1 LRAAAQ
7 VGYFADFLLRMS
19 LDRNGN
25 MLEDRRAAHHN
36 EINNGDP
43 MNKPVSLFV
52 TTLALLV
59 SSTFAHAEP
68 AGQFAAHQDIGAVK
82 RAGAIS
88 YDDKL
93 QQYRISA
100 SGKNTWF
107 ADDQMHYAFNQMGGD
122 FIVRAQVAFEGK
134 GVDPHRK
141 IAWDVRSSLANSAAH
156 VSAAVHGDGLTSL
169 QFREK
174 DGADTDEYRMGI
186 KAPDVI
192 QLERR
197 GDVFIMS
204 AAHFGEPFQVT
215 SVSHLKLGEKVY
227 VGLAVTAH
235 NSDAY
240 ETVKASNVRIIVPA
254 AKDFQPYRDYIG
266 SNIEIMDMDT
276 YNRRIVHRSPD
287 SLQAPNWTRDGKA
300 LIYNTK
306 GLMYRFDIA
315 GGKPSVIKTGAA
327 NNNNNDHVL
336 SWNGKLMGLSS
347 HIKRPDGTNFSTAYT
362 VPIGGS
368 DKATLITD
376 TDQGHS
382 YVHGFTPDDK
392 GLIFTGQR
400 DPAMRANSPKVLN
413 LYAID
418 IATKKE
424 TQLTHTPALD
434 DGAEY
439 TPDGK
444 QIYFNSNRT
453 GLMQLWRMSADGKN
467 QVQLTF
473 DQFNNWFPHVSPD
486 GKKIV
491 FISFQTD
498 IDPYDHPFYRQV
510 YLREMPVEGGEPKV
524 IAYLY
529 GGQGTMNVP
538 SWSPDGKHIAF
549 VSNTKQ

>member
-1 LRAAAQ
+1 MTTPMTS
-7 VGYFADFLLRMS
+7 FATF
-19 LDRNGN
+19 
-25 MLEDRRAAHHN
+25 
-36 EINNGDP
+36 
-43 MNKPVSLFV
+43 
-52 TTLALLV
+52 LALLAM
-59 SSTFAHAEP
+59 STGSLAQAT
-68 AGQFAAHQDIGAVK
+68 GQFTAHQDIGAVK
-82 RAGAIS
+82 RAGAFR

-100 SGKNTWF
+100 SGTNTWF
-107 ADDQMHYAFNQMGGD
+107 ADDQMHYAYNRMQGD

-141 IAWDVRSSLANSAAH
+141 VGWDVRAGLGNASAH
-156 VSAAVHGDGLTSL
+156 VAATVHGDGLAAL
-169 QFREK
+169 QFRER
-174 DGADTDEYRMGI
+174 DGADTNEYRLQV

-197 GDVFIMS
+197 GDVLTMS
-204 AAHFGEPFQVT
+204 AARFGEPFQVT
-215 SVSHLKLGEKVY
+215 SVAHVKLGDKVY
-227 VGLAVTAH
+227 VGLAASAH
-235 NSDAY
+235 NNDAY
-240 ETVKASNVRIIVPA
+240 ETMRVSNVRIVVPA
-254 AKDFQPYRDYIG
+254 AKDFVPYRDYIG
-266 SNIEIMDMDT
+266 SNIEILDMAT
-276 YNRRIVHRSPD
+276 YNRRIVHRSPE

-300 LIYNTK
+300 LVYNAN

-315 GGKPSVIKTGAA
+315 SGKTAQIGTGAA
-327 NNNNNDHVL
+327 VHNNNDHVL
-336 SWNGKLMGLSS
+336 SWNGKLLGLSS
-347 HIKRPDGTNFSTAYT
+347 HVKRPDGSNYSTIYT

-382 YVHGFTPDDK
+382 YLHGFSPDHGK
-392 GLIFTGQR
+392 LIFTGQR
-400 DPAMRANSPKVLN
+400 DAAMRANSPKVLN

-418 IATKKE
+418 LVSKKE
-424 TQLTHTPALD
+424 TQLTTTQALD

-439 TPDGK
+439 SPDGK

-453 GLMQLWRMSADGKN
+453 GLMQLWRMTADGKN

-473 DQFNNWFPHVSPD
+473 DRYNNWFPHVSPD

-491 FISFQTD
+491 FISFMDD
-498 IDPYDHPFYRQV
+498 IDPYDHPFYRHV
-510 YLREMPVEGGEPKV
+510 YLREMPVEGGTPRI

-538 SWSPDGKHIAF
+538 SWSPDGRQIAF

>member
-1 LRAAAQ
+1 MTQ
-7 VGYFADFLLRMS
+7 PIPS
-19 LDRNGN
+19 
-25 MLEDRRAAHHN
+25 
-36 EINNGDP
+36 
-43 MNKPVSLFV
+43 FV
-52 TTLALLV
+52 TTLALLAV
-59 SSTFAHAEP
+59 SASALAQPT
-68 AGQFAAHQDIGAVK
+68 GQFTAHEDIGAVK
-82 RAGAIS
+82 RAGAFS

-100 SGKNTWF
+100 SGANTWF
-107 ADDQMHYAFNQMGGD
+107 ADDQMHYAYNPMQGD

-141 IAWDVRSSLANSAAH
+141 VGWDVRSGLGHSSAH
-156 VSAAVHGDGLTSL
+156 VVAAVHGDGLTSL

-174 DGADTDEYRMGI
+174 DGADTNEYRMQI
-186 KAPDVI
+186 NAPDVI

-197 GDVFIMS
+197 GDVYIMS

-215 SVSHLKLGEKVY
+215 SVSHVKLGDKVY
-227 VGLAVTAH
+227 VGLSASAH
-235 NSDAY
+235 NNDAY
-240 ETVKASNVRIIVPA
+240 ESMKISNVRIVVPA
-254 AKDFQPYRDYIG
+254 AKDFVPYKDYIG
-266 SNIEIMDMDT
+266 SNIEILDMET
-276 YNRRIVHRSPD
+276 HERRIVHRSPE

-300 LIYNTK
+300 LVYNAN
-306 GLMYRFDIA
+306 GLMVRFDIA
-315 GGKPSVIKTGAA
+315 SGKTSQINTGVAVH
-327 NNNNNDHVL
+327 NNNDHVL
-336 SWNGKLMGLSS
+336 SWNGKLLGLSS
-347 HIKRPDGTNFSTAYT
+347 QIKRPDGSNFSTIYT

-382 YVHGFTPDDK
+382 YLHGFSPDDSK
-392 GLIFTGQR
+392 LIFTGQR

-418 IATKKE
+418 LATRKE

-439 TPDGK
+439 SPDGK

-453 GLMQLWRMSADGKN
+453 GLMQIWRMAADGKS

-473 DQFNNWFPHVSPD
+473 DRFNNWFPHVSPD

-491 FISFQTD
+491 FISFMDD

-510 YLREMPVEGGEPKV
+510 YLREMPVEGGAPKV

-529 GGQGTMNVP
+529 GGQGSMNVP
-538 SWSPDGKHIAF
+538 SWSPDGKQIAF

>member
-1 LRAAAQ
+1 MTTPMTS
-7 VGYFADFLLRMS
+7 FATF
-19 LDRNGN
+19 
-25 MLEDRRAAHHN
+25 
-36 EINNGDP
+36 
-43 MNKPVSLFV
+43 
-52 TTLALLV
+52 LALLAM
-59 SSTFAHAEP
+59 STGAFAQAT
-68 AGQFAAHQDIGAVK
+68 GQFTAHQDIGAVK
-82 RAGAIS
+82 RAGAFR

-100 SGKNTWF
+100 SGTNTWF
-107 ADDQMHYAFNQMGGD
+107 ADDQMHYAYNRMQGD

-141 IAWDVRSSLANSAAH
+141 VGWDVRAGLGNASAH
-156 VSAAVHGDGLTSL
+156 VAATVHGDGLAAL
-169 QFREK
+169 QFRER
-174 DGADTDEYRMGI
+174 DGADTNEYRLQV

-197 GDVFIMS
+197 GDVLTMS
-204 AAHFGEPFQVT
+204 AARFGEPFQVT
-215 SVSHLKLGEKVY
+215 SVAHVKLGDKVY
-227 VGLAVTAH
+227 VGLAASAH
-235 NSDAY
+235 NNDAY
-240 ETVKASNVRIIVPA
+240 ETMRVSNVRIVVPA
-254 AKDFQPYRDYIG
+254 AKDFVPYRDYIG
-266 SNIEIMDMDT
+266 SNIEILDMAT
-276 YNRRIVHRSPD
+276 CNRRIVHRSPE

-300 LIYNTK
+300 LVYNAN

-315 GGKPSVIKTGAA
+315 SGKTAQIGTGAA
-327 NNNNNDHVL
+327 VHNNNDHVL
-336 SWNGKLMGLSS
+336 SWNGKLLGLSS
-347 HIKRPDGTNFSTAYT
+347 HVKRPDGSNYSTIYT

-382 YVHGFTPDDK
+382 YLHGFSPDDGK
-392 GLIFTGQR
+392 LIFTGQR
-400 DPAMRANSPKVLN
+400 DAAMRANSPKVLN

-418 IATKKE
+418 LVSKQE
-424 TQLTHTPALD
+424 TQLTTTQALD

-439 TPDGK
+439 SPDGK

-453 GLMQLWRMSADGKN
+453 GLMQLWRMTADGKN

-473 DQFNNWFPHVSPD
+473 DRYNNWFPHVSPD

-491 FISFQTD
+491 FISFMDD
-498 IDPYDHPFYRQV
+498 IDPYDHPFYRHV
-510 YLREMPVEGGEPKV
+510 YLREMPVEGGTPRI

-538 SWSPDGKHIAF
+538 SWSPDGRQIAF

>member
-1 LRAAAQ
+1 MHKPLRSLVATSI
-7 VGYFADFLLRMS
+7 LLAIS
-19 LDRNGN
+19 
-25 MLEDRRAAHHN
+25 
-36 EINNGDP
+36 
-43 MNKPVSLFV
+43 
-52 TTLALLV
+52 TLAIAQ
-59 SSTFAHAEP
+59 ST
-68 AGQFAAHQDIGAVK
+68 GQFGEHRDIGAVK
-82 RAGAIS
+82 RAGAFN

-93 QQYRISA
+93 QQYRMSA

-107 ADDQMHYAFNQMGGD
+107 ADDQMHYAYNQMQGD

-141 IAWDVRSSLANSAAH
+141 VAWDVRSGLGNSAAH

-174 DGADTDEYRMGI
+174 EGADTDEYRMGI
-186 KAPDVI
+186 MAPDVI

-215 SVSHLKLGEKVY
+215 SVSHLKLGDRVY

-235 NSDAY
+235 NNDAY
-240 ETVKASNVRIIVPA
+240 ETVRMSNVRITVPA
-254 AKDFQPYRDYIG
+254 TKDFVPYKDYIG
-266 SNIEIMDMDT
+266 SDIEIMDMAT
-276 YNRRIVHRSPD
+276 HNSRIVLRSPE

-300 LIYNTK
+300 LIYNAN
-306 GLMYRFDIA
+306 GLMHRFDIA
-315 GGKPSVIKTGAA
+315 TGKTAPIRTGNAVH
-327 NNNNNDHVL
+327 NNNDHVL
-336 SWNGKLMGLSS
+336 SWNGKLLGLSS
-347 HIKRPDGTNFSTAYT
+347 HVKRPDGTNFSTIYT
-362 VPIGGS
+362 VPVGGS
-368 DKATLITD
+368 DKATLMTD

-382 YVHGFTPDDK
+382 YLHGFTPDDSRM
-392 GLIFTGQR
+392 IFTGQR

-424 TQLTHTPALD
+424 TQLTKTPALD

-439 TPDGK
+439 SPDGK
-444 QIYFNSNRT
+444 SVYFNSNRT

-473 DQFNNWFPHVSPD
+473 DRFNNWFPHVSPD

-491 FISFQTD
+491 FISFMDD
-498 IDPYDHPFYRQV
+498 IDPYDHPFYRHV
-510 YLREMPVEGGEPKV
+510 YLREMPVDGGAPKV

-529 GGQGTMNVP
+529 GGQGSFNVP
-538 SWSPDGKHIAF
+538 SWSPDGKQIAF